1 MQSGQVGTV
10 TGTGGTAYRSWAAV
24 LGRNLAPSLN
34 KNVLEVV
41 LEKDIRGSFTVSETE
56 CAHLLR
62 RLGLDSRAGV
72 HIEGCQICPNG
83 RGVIFITL
91 KKEVE
96 IGNFCR
102 YDVLDVTTSGIR
114 AVLVKPAGKRE
125 VVVCIKGIHPNSSF
139 GVPC

>member
-1 MQSGQVGTV
+1 MSDPNLGKPGGGDLRDTDVGMQSGQVGTV

-41 LEKDIRGSFTVSETE
+41 LEKDIRGSFTVTETE
-56 CAHLLR
+56 CTNLLR

-96 IGNFCR
+96 IGWEKR
-102 YDVLDVTTSGIR
+102 SGC
-114 AVLVKPAGKRE
+114 L
-125 VVVCIKGIHPNSSF
+125 H
-139 GVPC
+139 